1 MRVAADEGPRVWYP
15 TCGESLDAGARAL
28 NAKTI
33 TVPLGKIGWAA
44 LRSFSPPS
52 ARMVF
57 VRRMLKLIDRYV
69 GSGVVITTIYGLFVL
84 SLVLV
89 LGNIFKELL
98 DLMINRDVPVKYLF
112 MFMLYVL
119 PFSFTFTVPWAFLT
133 AVLLVFGRM
142 SADNEMVALRACG
155 TSLLRICLPV
165 LGVAVVLSAFT
176 FWINT
181 TVAPR
186 ALDAMR
192 NSIVTIARS
201 NPQSLFTAGEVID
214 EFAGRK
220 IFIGGKDGNMLS
232 NVTLIE
238 EATGA
243 QPQRVILAQEGEIE
257 VDDEGGELL
266 LTLRNARFEQ
276 RDEKVPD
283 DFSQIRHGISVG
295 EATISIQLLDLVN
308 NYWLSK
314 PLRAYTLRE
323 LWDYLPEA
331 KAQNDPELVSRVK
344 VEMSKRVSLSLACI
358 AFAIVAMPLGVTA
371 QRKETSIGFAISLV
385 LAFAYFFFVVLAEML
400 RDNTALHPYLLLWI
414 PNALFIGVGA
424 WLLMRLD
431 HR

>member
-1 MRVAADEGPRVWYP
+1 M
-15 TCGESLDAGARAL
+15 
-28 NAKTI
+28 
-33 TVPLGKIGWAA
+33 
-44 LRSFSPPS
+44 
-52 ARMVF
+52 
-57 VRRMLKLIDRYV
+57 KLIDRYV
-69 GSGVVITTIYGLFVL
+69 GRGVVVTTIYGLFVL

-112 MFMLYVL
+112 MFVLYVL

-142 SADNEMVALRACG
+142 SADNEMIALRACG
-155 TSLLRICLPV
+155 TSLLRVCLPV
-165 LGVAVVLSAFT
+165 LGVAVLLSAFT

-181 TVAPR
+181 SVAPQ

-192 NSIVTIARS
+192 NSIATIARS
-201 NPQSLFTAGEVID
+201 NPQSLFVADEVID

-220 IFIGGKDGNMLS
+220 IFIGGKDGNKLE

-238 EATGA
+238 EASGA
-243 QPQRVILAQEGEIE
+243 QPARIILASEGEID

-276 RDEKVPD
+276 RDEKAPD
-283 DFSQIRHGISVG
+283 DLAKIRHGISVG
-295 EATISIQLLDLVN
+295 EATVSIRLLDLVN
-308 NYWLSK
+308 TYWLSK

-331 KAQNDPELVSRVK
+331 GAQNDPELVSRVK

-371 QRKETSIGFAISLV
+371 QRKETSIGFAISLA
-385 LAFAYFFFVVLAEML
+385 LAFSYFFFVVLAEML
-400 RDNTALHPYLLLWI
+400 RDNVALHPYLLLWV
-414 PNALFIGVGA
+414 PNILFIGVGA
-424 WLLMRLD
+424 WLLKRLD
-431 HR
+431 YR

>member
-1 MRVAADEGPRVWYP
+1 M
-15 TCGESLDAGARAL
+15 AG
-28 NAKTI
+28 I
-33 TVPLGKIGWAA
+33 C
-44 LRSFSPPS
+44 FQ
-52 ARMVF
+52 RM
-57 VRRMLKLIDRYV
+57 KLIDRYV
-69 GSGVVITTIYGLFVL
+69 GRGVVITTIYGLFVL

-142 SADNEMVALRACG
+142 SADNETVALRACG
-155 TSLLRICLPV
+155 TSLLRVCLPV
-165 LGVAVVLSAFT
+165 LGVAVLLSAFT

-181 TVAPR
+181 TIAPQ

-192 NSIVTIARS
+192 NSIATIARS
-201 NPQSLFTAGEVID
+201 NPQSLFVADEVID

-220 IFIGGKDGNMLS
+220 IFVGDKDGNRLS

-238 EATGA
+238 EAAGA
-243 QPQRVILAQEGEIE
+243 QPERIILAQEGEID

-276 RDEKVPD
+276 RDSKTPD
-283 DFSQIRHGISVG
+283 DLSKIRHGISVG
-295 EATISIQLLDLVN
+295 EATVSIRLLDLVN

-323 LWDYLPEA
+323 LWEYLPEA
-331 KAQNDPELVSRVK
+331 KTQNDPGLVSRIK
-344 VEMSKRVSLSLACI
+344 VEMSKRLSLSLACI

-371 QRKETSIGFAISLV
+371 QRKETSIGFAISLA
-385 LAFAYFFFVVLAEML
+385 LAFGYFFFVVLAEML
-400 RDNTALHPYLLLWI
+400 RDDVALHPYLLLWV
-414 PNALFIGVGA
+414 PNVLFIGIGA
-424 WLLMRLD
+424 WLLLRLD